1 MADLSDAVTTTIL
14 GPVVLVVGLFA
25 LVYLNAVVNG
35 AINSWLG
42 RVTGLDAWKE
52 RTGFHARKIARPGTY
67 YAAAFGLQAGV
78 VALAFGAVMLIRP
91 LSGIQPHQATTIMF
105 LGFALLLIGSLV
117 SAHWW
122 RNSSPDVH

>member
-1 MADLSDAVTTTIL
+1 MADLSDAVSTTIL

-25 LVYLNAVVNG
+25 FLYVSAVVNG
-35 AINSWLG
+35 AVDSWLG

-52 RTGFHARKIARPGTY
+52 RTGFYARKIARPGTY
-67 YAAAFGLQAGV
+67 YAAASGLKAGG

-91 LSGIQPHQATTIMF
+91 LSGIQPGQARTILF
-105 LGFALLLIGSLV
+105 LGIALLLIGSLV

-122 RNSSPDVH
+122 RISSPEVQ